1 MKLNMKTLGIKE
13 IDMIEAIEIIQII
26 REKVHLG
33 FASHDEIE
41 DLLEFENLLQ
51 ETNIEFQSEFWL

>member
-1 MKLNMKTLGIKE
+1 MRIEAISKMDI
-13 IDMIEAIEIIQII
+13 IEAIELMHII

-33 FASHDEIE
+33 FATHEEIE

-51 ETNIEFQSEFWL
+51 ETNIEFQSEFWA